1 MEFSLLGAAAI
12 AATCFWAMLRWEA
25 PRGNAAGCAVDLWE
39 AGLLSGVAGLFA
51 GRIVAMVTAG
61 INPISEPGQILLVRS
76 GVSTTAAA
84 IGAVAV
90 FAMLARRDLVTTA
103 DAIAPAALAGLAGW
117 HAGCVTSNAC
127 LGVESGVPWAW
138 SLPGSTVTRHPV
150 ELYVA
155 IGLALVAG
163 VLAMW
168 KRRGRPLP
176 GVVAGLAIASAG
188 SLRLATEPLRIS
200 IDGGPV
206 AMYLI
211 AALAGVGWIA
221 VAVVANRRV
230 TRIG

>member
-12 AATCFWAMLRWEA
+12 GVACFWAMLKWEA

-39 AGLLSGVAGLFA
+39 AGITSAIAGVFI
-51 GRIVAMVTAG
+51 GRVAAMVTTG
-61 INPISEPGQILLVRS
+61 INPITDPGQILLVRS

-84 IGAVAV
+84 VGAIAV
-90 FAMLARRDLVTTA
+90 FAALARRDLVTTA
-103 DAIAPAALAGLAGW
+103 DAIAPAALAGFAGW

-155 IGLALVAG
+155 IGMALVAG
-163 VLAMW
+163 VLATW
-168 KRRGRPLP
+168 KRRGRPSP
-176 GVVAGLAIASAG
+176 GVVAGSAVATAG
-188 SLRLATEPLRIS
+188 ALRLATEPLRIS

-206 AMYLI
+206 ATYLI
-211 AALAGVGWIA
+211 AAIVGVGWMT
-221 VAVVANRRV
+221 VAVLADRRI
-230 TRIG
+230 TRTG

>member
-12 AATCFWAMLRWEA
+12 AVACFWAMLRWEA

-39 AGLLSGVAGLFA
+39 AGLTSAVAGVFI
-51 GRIVAMVTAG
+51 GRVVAMATTG
-61 INPISEPGQILLVRS
+61 INPISDPGQILLIRS
-76 GVSTTAAA
+76 GVSTTPAAL
-84 IGAVAV
+84 GAVAV
-90 FAMLARRDLVTTA
+90 FAVFARRDLVTAA

-155 IGLALVAG
+155 IGLALAAG

-176 GVVAGLAIASAG
+176 GVVAGLAVASAG
-188 SLRLATEPLRIS
+188 FLRLATEPLRIS

-211 AALAGVGWIA
+211 AAVVGVGWTT
-221 VAVVANRRV
+221 VAVLADRRI
-230 TRIG
+230 TGTG

>member
-12 AATCFWAMLRWEA
+12 GVASFWTVLRWEA

-39 AGLLSGVAGLFA
+39 AGLTSAIAGVFIGRLS
-51 GRIVAMVTAG
+51 AMVGAG
-61 INPISEPGQILLVRS
+61 INPISDPGQILLIRS

-84 IGAVAV
+84 VGAFVV
-90 FAMLARRDLVTTA
+90 FAVLARRDLVTTA

-155 IGLALVAG
+155 IGFVLVAG
-163 VLAMW
+163 VLAVW
-168 KRRGRPLP
+168 KWKARPWP
-176 GVVAGLAIASAG
+176 GVIAGVAIATAG
-188 SLRLATEPLRIS
+188 SLRLVTEPLRIS

-206 AMYLI
+206 ALYLI
-211 AALAGVGWIA
+211 AALVGVGWMA
-221 VAVVANRRV
+221 AAFLADRRV
-230 TRIG
+230 TRTG

>member
-12 AATCFWAMLRWEA
+12 GVACFWAMLRWEA
-25 PRGNAAGCAVDLWE
+25 PRGNAAGCAIDLWE
-39 AGLLSGVAGLFA
+39 AGITSAIAGVFI
-51 GRIVAMVTAG
+51 GRVAAMVTTG
-61 INPISEPGQILLVRS
+61 INPVSDPGQILLVRS

-84 IGAVAV
+84 VGAIAV
-90 FAMLARRDLVTTA
+90 FAVLARRDLVPAA

-163 VLAMW
+163 ALAMW
-168 KRRGRPLP
+168 KRSGRPLP
-176 GVVAGLAIASAG
+176 GVVAGLAVSTAG
-188 SLRLATEPLRIS
+188 LLRLATEPLRIS

-206 AMYLI
+206 AVYLI
-211 AALAGVGWIA
+211 ATLAGVGWIA
-221 VAVVANRRV
+221 VAVLADRRI
-230 TRIG
+230 TRTG